1 MELISLLNDVI
12 GPVMR
17 GPSSSH
23 TAGAFRIGKV
33 VRNLLAVE
41 PRSLR
46 VTFDPSG
53 SYAPTYEVL
62 GVDVAFAAGVL
73 GRSMMDEDY
82 VHALAEGRQHGVEID
97 FAIAPVEHSD
107 HPNAVWIEADAKDG
121 TTLQVGAES
130 VGGGVIHCT
139 EVDGWPV
146 DITGKAHEVLVEVS
160 ERSADEAQALLV
172 DEDPLGQVER
182 SEREGTRERLLLHA
196 RRLSPLDPELRSRVG
211 EMDGVESIREVQPLF
226 HVPVGGELFTSAEEM
241 VSEAERRGCSLGQVA
256 LAYES
261 ELLGMADSEV
271 LREVGGRFEVMEAS
285 VRNGLEDANADMLL
299 LRPTAGRIFRSET
312 EGALYTGGIHTRA
325 AARAMAVMH
334 TCNSRGVV
342 CAAPTGGSA
351 GVIPGVLCSLTEDGG
366 VSREAATLALLAA
379 SVVGLIMAKRATFA
393 AETAGCQVEIG
404 VAGAMAAAAVVEVA
418 GGNARQAADAAAIA
432 LQNTMGSVCDPVHG
446 TCEIPCHTRN
456 ALAASSAFVC
466 ADLILGG
473 YRNAI
478 PLDETIDASYA
489 VGMALPRELRCTA
502 AGGLAVT
509 PSAQALVQLR

>member
-1 MELISLLNDVI
+1 MELTSILNDVI

-33 VRNLLAVE
+33 VRNLLAAE

-73 GRSMMDEDY
+73 GRSMTDEDY
-82 VHALAEGRQHGVEID
+82 LHALAEGRQHGVDID
-97 FAIAPVEHSD
+97 FAIGPVEHSD
-107 HPNAVWIEADAKDG
+107 HPNAAWIEAEAEDG
-121 TTLQVGAES
+121 TTLRVGAES
-130 VGGGVIHCT
+130 IGGGVIRCT
-139 EVDGWPV
+139 EVDGWTV
-146 DITGKAHEVLVEVS
+146 DITGKAHEILVEVS
-160 ERSADEAQALLV
+160 GRSADEVQALLV
-172 DEDPLGQVER
+172 QEDPLGQVER
-182 SEREGTRERLLLHA
+182 CERESTPERLLLHA
-196 RRLSPLDPELRSRVG
+196 RRLSPLDPELTRRVG
-211 EMDGVESIREVQPLF
+211 EMDGVESVREVQPLF

-241 VSEAERRGCSLGQVA
+241 VTQADRRGCSLGLVA

-271 LREVGGRFEVMEAS
+271 LKEVGDRFEVMEAS
-285 VRNGLEDANADMLL
+285 VRDGLEDANADMLL
-299 LRPTAGRIFRSET
+299 LGPTAGPIFRSEGK
-312 EGALYTGGIHTRA
+312 GALYTGGIHTRA

-351 GVIPGVLCSLTEDGG
+351 GVIPGVLCSLTEDCG

-379 SVVGLIMAKRATFA
+379 SAVGLIMAKRATFA

-418 GGNARQAADAAAIA
+418 GGSARQAADSAAIA

>member
-1 MELISLLNDVI
+1 MELTSILNDVI

-23 TAGAFRIGKV
+23 TAGAFRIGRV
-33 VRNLLAVE
+33 VRDLLAVE

-53 SYAPTYEVL
+53 SYAPTFEAL
-62 GVDVAFAAGVL
+62 GADVAFAAGVMGWSMTDGDYLRALERTSEL
-73 GRSMMDEDY
+73 GVS
-82 VHALAEGRQHGVEID
+82 VE
-97 FAIAPVEHSD
+97 FAIGSLTHSD
-107 HPNAVWIEADAKDG
+107 HPNAVWIEAEGEDG
-121 TTLQVGAES
+121 TTLGIGAES

-139 EVDGWPV
+139 DVDGWAV
-146 DITGKAHEVLVEVS
+146 DITGKAHEILAEVEGS
-160 ERSADEAQALLV
+160 RADEVEALLHQG
-172 DEDPLGQVER
+172 PLGQVAR
-182 SEREGTRERLLLHA
+182 SETGDPGKRLLLHA
-196 RRLSPLDPELRSRVG
+196 RRRSPLDPGLRDRLC

-226 HVPVGGELFTSAEEM
+226 HVPLGDELFSSAQEM
-241 VSEAERRGCSLGQVA
+241 VSEAERRGFSLGQVA
-256 LAYES
+256 LAYEC
-261 ELLGMADSEV
+261 ELLGMAEDEV
-271 LREVGGRFEVMEAS
+271 LTEVMDRFEVMGKS

-299 LRPTAGRIFRSET
+299 LTPSAGPIFRA
-312 EGALYTGGIHTRA
+312 EGEGELYTGGIHTKA

-334 TCNSRGVV
+334 SCNSRGVV

-351 GVIPGVLCSLTEDGG
+351 GVIPGVLCSLAEERD
-366 VSREAATLALLAA
+366 VPSEQLAMALLAGSA
-379 SVVGLIMAKRATFA
+379 VGLIMAKRATFA

-418 GGNARQAADAAAIA
+418 GGSARQAADAAAIA

-489 VGMALPRELRCTA
+489 VGRALPRELRCTA